1 MFLSILE
8 ILLANLGLNLSV
20 LTLDW
25 ISRFEHV
32 VNFTKIPSLLPKLRQ
47 LHENFTNW
55 TLPELR
61 QFYQKSANFTKV
73 PPTGPKFRQMCQ
85 NVSVMQLLALH
96 YSTPLPTQDSINFS
110 PELKPRR
117 AELISDSI
125 ELTFRPNPKPN
136 AQNSDNWIQ
145 IIRTKPPESKSWNA
159 QPILTPKQTR
169 NPYWLR
175 KFHQLYQNS
184 ANFAKIPSTTPIY
197 LQLSQKCARILILS
211 TLPNFRQLCQNVGNC
226 AETPSTL
233 PKLYQLCQNSGRFV
247 ATQSTADSANRRN
260 LVVIITVN
268 DASSSARCSGALPGK
283 PLTGDAHFSSNA
295 AKDLKI
301 ICQHEPKL

>member
-1 MFLSILE
+1 M
-8 ILLANLGLNLSV
+8 
-20 LTLDW
+20 
-25 ISRFEHV
+25 
-32 VNFTKIPSLLPKLRQ
+32 
-47 LHENFTNW
+47 
-55 TLPELR
+55 
-61 QFYQKSANFTKV
+61 
-73 PPTGPKFRQMCQ
+73 
-85 NVSVMQLLALH
+85 
-96 YSTPLPTQDSINFS
+96 
-110 PELKPRR
+110 
-117 AELISDSI
+117 
-125 ELTFRPNPKPN
+125 
-136 AQNSDNWIQ
+136 
-145 IIRTKPPESKSWNA
+145 
-159 QPILTPKQTR
+159 R
-169 NPYWLR
+169 NPYWHR
-175 KFHQLYQNS
+175 NKRATHTDSGKFHQLYQNS

-211 TLPNFRQLCQNVGNC
+211 TLPKFRQLCQNVGNC